1 MTTSMPES
9 ALPEHQEGGLRLTV
23 PVRVIGICLLTLAAT
38 LAVGHLVVHTLAEL
52 DVITFEGRLVK
63 AFDMDEEV
71 SIPTW
76 VSVMLLMGIAVVL
89 TLVAAGTRDRAQ
101 RRWWIVFAVGFV
113 VLSLD
118 EGAALHESLMYATR
132 NLLGITGGP
141 FWYAW
146 VIPVGIALLIMAP
159 FVIRFVLSLPRRT
172 CIMLL
177 ASAAVYA
184 TGAIG
189 VEIVSATAGAE
200 IEAFERDEDDSA
212 VWLMACVEESLE
224 IFGLVLMMITS
235 LLHLRDYAL
244 RGRPLAVSVD

>member
-1 MTTSMPES
+1 MATTMREN
-9 ALPEHQEGGLRLTV
+9 ALPEHGEQQLRLTV
-23 PVRVIGICLLTLAAT
+23 PVRVIGTCLLVLAAA
-38 LAVGHLVVHTLAEL
+38 LAVGHLAVHTLAEL

-89 TLVAAGTRDRAQ
+89 MLIAAATGARAQ
-101 RRWWIVFAVGFV
+101 RRWWVVFAIGFV
-113 VLSLD
+113 ALSLD
-118 EGAALHESLMYATR
+118 EGAALHESLMYTTR

-172 CIMLL
+172 SIMLL

-189 VEIVSATAGAE
+189 VEIASATAGAE
-200 IEAFERDEDDSA
+200 IEAFDRDEHDSA

-224 IFGLVLMMITS
+224 ILGLVLMMITS

-244 RGRPLAVSVD
+244 RGRTLAVRVV